1 MRQRE
6 FVLLSPPLLRKNMS
20 QSRLVTLGGGKK
32 GGDGKKHSM
41 PKSGVNLEWQIITN
55 KARKLARGEN
65 RGRCVFLLNSWEES
79 EFMRRRRKRK
89 PKYTR
94 TGTKWL
100 GRGDKKQNKNPNG
113 CKWQGNNLCYIAQ
126 INCLQTRANV
136 FFLVWSDDV
145 LAEQLKSYWQ
155 FTRATVKSL
164 ISDRIHVCVWVRLF
178 SG

>member
-1 MRQRE
+1 MRQGE

-20 QSRLVTLGGGKK
+20 QSRLVTLGGEEGM
-32 GGDGKKHSM
+32 GKHSM
-41 PKSGVNLEWQIITN
+41 PKSGVNLEWQMITN
-55 KARKLARGEN
+55 KARKLAWGEN
-65 RGRCVFLLNSWEES
+65 CGRCVFLLNSWEES

-89 PKYTR
+89 PKYTC
-94 TGTKWL
+94 TGAKWL
-100 GRGDKKQNKNPNG
+100 GRVEKKKNG

-126 INCLQTRANV
+126 INCLQTCADV

-145 LAEQLKSYWQ
+145 LAERLKSGARSRWSYWQ